1 MSVDR
6 TIEELSGTLNQLG
19 ILVEHINTQI
29 VGITSRINLTLDNFD
44 SSVAGIA
51 SDAGAMTGQ
60 VGDTIAQVP
69 NAWVFYLLFITLII
83 VLILLSVLI
92 IISLATRLHAIYH
105 IIRGDR
111 HTTLIDSPYPSN
123 YDSKQP
129 LTLPISPLS
138 ETKRRHH
145 VTVPMESEPRRYGE
159 NVSYSQPQDPGG
171 YNPFFGKHN
180 IPPPPRNTESAN
192 EAYLRRPLNPHAV
205 SAVQIDPPVPTPTPR
220 YTKKPQY
227 RGEPV

>member
-19 ILVEHINTQI
+19 ILVEHINNQI
-29 VGITSRINLTLDNFD
+29 VGITSRINKTLDNFD
-44 SSVAGIA
+44 TSVMNIA
-51 SDAGAMTGQ
+51 TDAGSMTGQ
-60 VGDTIAQVP
+60 VGDTISQVP

-105 IIRGDR
+105 IIKGDR
-111 HTTLIDSPYPSN
+111 HSLVNSPYPSN

-129 LTLPISPLS
+129 LTLPISPV
-138 ETKRRHH
+138 TDVKRRHH
-145 VTVPMESEPRRYGE
+145 VTVPMQSEPRRYGE
-159 NVSYSQPQDPGG
+159 NISYAQPQDPGF
-171 YNPFFGKHN
+171 NAFFQKHN
-180 IPPPPRNTESAN
+180 LQPPRNQESAN
-192 EAYLRRPLNPHAV
+192 EAYLRRPLNPTHTHTA
-205 SAVQIDPPVPTPTPR
+205 SAVTIDPPMPTPTPR
-220 YTKKPQY
+220 YTKNIPY